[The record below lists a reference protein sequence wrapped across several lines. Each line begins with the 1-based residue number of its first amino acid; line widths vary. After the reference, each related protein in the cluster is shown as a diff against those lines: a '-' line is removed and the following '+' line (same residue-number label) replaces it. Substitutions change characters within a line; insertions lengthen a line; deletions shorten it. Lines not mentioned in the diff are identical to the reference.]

1 MLLWY
6 PFHALKVVS
15 YVTKCPVPDTFFSPF
30 WPYLRND
37 AIFWYLQASYSMIKY
52 LLKINNEDSSPK
64 GDLYLQNH
72 CCVQNNI
79 NHPPAIT
86 FPRLDSDWL
95 MAAPSFR
102 RSPVAPV
109 ESALSLGNR
118 NNMMITNISQF
129 LKKGLRY
136 IIQKFQ
142 ICNNESEKAESK
154 TNTLLIW

>member
-1 MLLWY
+1 MIM
-6 PFHALKVVS
+6 VS
-15 YVTKCPVPDTFFSPF
+15 FSCVKSCPVRDKMLIISQKEFSN
-30 WPYLRND
+30 LTR
-37 AIFWYLQASYSMIKY
+37 YLQLSYSMINY

-72 CCVQNNI
+72 CCVQNNT

-109 ESALSLGNR
+109 ESALSLVNR
-118 NNMMITNISQF
+118 NKMVITNISQF
-129 LKKGLRY
+129 FKNRLHY
-136 IIQKFQ
+136 IIQKFH